1 MTVGRERFA
10 SRFECN
16 SYRYYANLVVDV
28 AERYALTVC
37 TEDKVL
43 MLFMQT
49 IYEVGDRR
57 LLDSQIPAVR
67 DPGLP
72 GLAGVA
78 AETFELHRR

>member
-16 SYRYYANLVVDV
+16 SYRYYANLVD
-28 AERYALTVC
+28 AADRYTSIVC
-37 TEDKVL
+37 TQDKVL
-43 MLFMQT
+43 MLFMQN

-67 DPGLP
+67 NPGLP

>member
-1 MTVGRERFA
+1 
-10 SRFECN
+10 
-16 SYRYYANLVVDV
+16 
-28 AERYALTVC
+28 
-37 TEDKVL
+37 
-43 MLFMQT
+43 MLFMQN

-67 DPGLP
+67 NPGLP

>member
-16 SYRYYANLVVDV
+16 SYRYYANLVVD
-28 AERYALTVC
+28 AADRYTSTVC
-37 TEDKVL
+37 TQDKVL
-43 MLFMQT
+43 MLFMQN

-67 DPGLP
+67 NPGLP